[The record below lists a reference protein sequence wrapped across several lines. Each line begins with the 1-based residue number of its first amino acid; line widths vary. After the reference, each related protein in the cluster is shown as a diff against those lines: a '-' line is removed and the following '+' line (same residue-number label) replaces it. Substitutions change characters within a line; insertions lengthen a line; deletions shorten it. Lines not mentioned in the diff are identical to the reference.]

1 MGAVRRN
8 LPIVVLPVLLLVGVA
23 VAIGLLRDPTYTSE
37 ARLNVGGLSLTQ
49 QSIPGYTTA
58 VESLA
63 VAYSRAIDAPAIVRP
78 AARAS
83 GLSPTEVADSVSATP
98 VQDSPVIRIR
108 ATSSDPDEAV
118 KLAQAA
124 AGALVEYAFQ
134 LNSGTTQSVPLRRRF
149 LAASRNLRS
158 AHAASARLKPNT
170 PRWRAAQTEE
180 DLARLQMQTAA
191 ALYQQS
197 QAGQSTTNLVQRL
210 APAAPATSDRDSVL
224 QQLAAA
230 GLIAGLLIGVGLAV
244 ARENR
249 LTARR
254 TGEL

>member
-1 MGAVRRN
+1 MDAVRRN
-8 LPIVVLPVLLLVGVA
+8 LPIVVLPVLLLVGAA

-63 VAYSRAIDAPAIVRP
+63 VAYSRAIDAPAVVRP
-78 AARAS
+78 AARES

-108 ATSSDPDEAV
+108 ATSDDAGEAV
-118 KLAQAA
+118 RLAQAA
-124 AGALVEYAFQ
+124 AGALVDYAFE

-149 LAASRNLRS
+149 LAASRNLRL
-158 AHAASARLKPNT
+158 AHAASESLKPNT
-170 PRWRAAQTEE
+170 PRWRAAQTRE

-254 TGEL
+254 TGVL